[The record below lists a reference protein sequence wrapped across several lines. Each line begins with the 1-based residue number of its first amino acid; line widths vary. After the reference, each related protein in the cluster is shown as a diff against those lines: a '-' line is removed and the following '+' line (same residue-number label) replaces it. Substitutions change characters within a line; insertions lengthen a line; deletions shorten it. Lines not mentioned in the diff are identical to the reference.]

1 MFNLSVLCYGCVLA
15 LVDVVMMPITKLVAK
30 KAVPLWLM
38 IIPTL
43 LYAADPW
50 IFLQSLR
57 VETMVVMNFVWNLI
71 SNILIIFTGFVLF
84 GEKIT
89 MLKGVGV
96 VLSVISLMCLTYE

>member
-15 LVDVVMMPITKLVAK
+15 LVDVAMMPITKLVAK

-43 LYAADPW
+43 LYALDPW

-84 GEKIT
+84 GEKLTT
-89 MLKGVGV
+89 MKGIGVG
-96 VLSVISLMCLTYE
+96 LSVISLMFLTYE

>member
-30 KAVPLWLM
+30 KAVPLWFM
-38 IIPTL
+38 AVPTL
-43 LYAADPW
+43 LYALDPW

-71 SNILIIFTGFVLF
+71 SNILIILTGFVLF
-84 GEKIT
+84 GEKLTIT
-89 MLKGVGV
+89 KGIGV
-96 VLSVISLMCLTYE
+96 VLSVISLMFLTYE